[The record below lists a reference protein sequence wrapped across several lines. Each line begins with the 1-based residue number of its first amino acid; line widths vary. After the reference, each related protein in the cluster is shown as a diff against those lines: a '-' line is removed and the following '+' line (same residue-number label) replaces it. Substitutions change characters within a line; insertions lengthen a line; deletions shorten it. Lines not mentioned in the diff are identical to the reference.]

1 MARKPKAPDVS
12 VTPYLYGDHLYLS
25 VEVDGVE
32 YEFEEKLAT
41 LFKVT
46 AETIDPYDLEQE
58 QEALTLIFAL
68 EDGTRQINDALGAD
82 EQEFE
87 DEQQH

>member
-1 MARKPKAPDVS
+1 MAKGPNVA
-12 VTPYLYGDHLYLS
+12 VTPYLYGDMLYIS

-32 YEFEEKLAT
+32 YEFEEKLET

-87 DEQQH
+87 E

>member
-1 MARKPKAPDVS
+1 V
-12 VTPYLYGDHLYLS
+12 
-25 VEVDGVE
+25 
-32 YEFEEKLAT
+32 KLEA

-46 AETIDPYDLEQE
+46 AETVDPYDLEQE